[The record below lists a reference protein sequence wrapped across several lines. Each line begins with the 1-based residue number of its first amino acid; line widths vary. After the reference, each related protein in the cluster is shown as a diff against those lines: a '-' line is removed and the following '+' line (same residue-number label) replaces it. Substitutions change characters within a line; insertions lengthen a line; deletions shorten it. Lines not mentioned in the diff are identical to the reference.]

1 MKPLRVR
8 NAALPAQVAVQAS
21 IAAAVDRAQD
31 AAAPAQDAMARH
43 AATAAAAAIAAVAA
57 VRAASVSPTKI
68 IAKLRANRASRAGNP
83 QPSLKQQPY
92 YQGLTGV
99 LFAQAQ
105 SWLARS
111 DCLTPTQGDIYGQN
125 HIPETPKRNEAPG
138 KSAHESRAPRRK
150 ETRSQRRTGP
160 RSRNLARSFLRRFAA
175 HPTRNRFRS
184 LNSAIS

>member
-8 NAALPAQVAVQAS
+8 SEALPAQAAAQAS
-21 IAAAVDRAQD
+21 IAAAVD
-31 AAAPAQDAMARH
+31 PAQDAMARH
-43 AATAAAAAIAAVAA
+43 AAIAAAAEIAAAVA

-92 YQGLTGV
+92 YHGLTGV

-150 ETRSQRRTGP
+150 E
-160 RSRNLARSFLRRFAA
+160 A
-175 HPTRNRFRS
+175 
-184 LNSAIS
+184 